1 MQNYDF
7 QASLDYRVRSYLKQ
21 INKNEKRSNQTYWS
35 IILRLERL
43 RQENYKFQVSLGFT
57 SRAYF
62 KMMK

>member
-1 MQNYDF
+1 MQNYEF

-21 INKNEKRSNQTYWS
+21 INKNEKRSNQKYWS

-62 KMMK
+62 KKMK